1 MDGWNKL
8 RYLGHQVFKQPL
20 PIQNKVVLILH
31 ESHIEYSCEHRKIVF
46 EEDMLEEK
54 LHFKK
59 GFELYFAVGIINNE
73 YPCSLYLTGWQHQT
87 GRLNTWSLPELLGQS
102 VPSSW
107 AWEHLQ
113 TAVSKQKITWA
124 GTLAAATDLYSAKR
138 CIKDEEATLQNEK
151 LLFASGQFFWY
162 QKNRDSSPVPLVQ
175 TDRDWTNWLIFS
187 FAAVIIFLKLI
198 YPLFQRCYATG
209 PVC

>member
-1 MDGWNKL
+1 M
-8 RYLGHQVFKQPL
+8 
-20 PIQNKVVLILH
+20 
-31 ESHIEYSCEHRKIVF
+31 
-46 EEDMLEEK
+46 
-54 LHFKK
+54 
-59 GFELYFAVGIINNE
+59 
-73 YPCSLYLTGWQHQT
+73 YLTGWQHQT

-162 QKNRDSSPVPLVQ
+162 QKNRDSSSVPLVQ

-187 FAAVIIFLKLI
+187 FVAVIIFLKFI

-209 PVC
+209 SWSFFNVIVSLEPERCLNLNLFVLISWTTRQYVTISFYFKLICSWKYMMIKTSLRPVNNPLATTDH